1 MLVSYL
7 LKVFFLKKGI
17 QNRRLVL
24 SFLILGQ
31 TLIVGNV
38 YAALNDQAKPKST
51 NSTTVVAPVSSVGRS
66 VLKQE
71 SPVRVLLKA
80 SREAR
85 ISSQING
92 RIISLPLKMGQPF
105 RRGDLLVGFEC
116 AHQEADKAAAEALL
130 NKMNKTL
137 TTKKGLAAMNAIPE
151 IDAELAAAD
160 VAQAKAQ
167 LDRAKASV
175 ADCRITAP
183 YNGSVVRVVANP
195 AESVAPG
202 SPLIE
207 IIESGNLHLEA
218 LIASSWLTWL
228 KPGQKFSIKV
238 DELGGKEVEAV
249 VSAIGA
255 RVDPVSQSIPIS
267 ARITHMVPGLRA
279 GMSGNAYFQR
289 KP

>member
-1 MLVSYL
+1 MLVIST
-7 LKVFFLKKGI
+7 GT
-17 QNRRLVL
+17 
-24 SFLILGQ
+24 G
-31 TLIVGNV
+31 
-38 YAALNDQAKPKST
+38 AAPTNPAPKPAVVKSAAVKPAPAVATAKP
-51 NSTTVVAPVSSVGRS
+51 AP
-66 VLKQE
+66 QDA
-71 SPVRVLLKA
+71 PVRVLLKA

-85 ISSQING
+85 ITSQING
-92 RIISLPLKMGQPF
+92 RITSLPLRMGQSF
-105 RRGDLLVGFEC
+105 RKGELLVGFDC
-116 AHQEADKAAAEALL
+116 SHQEADKAAADAQL
-130 NKMNKTL
+130 NKMNKTWE
-137 TTKKGLAAMNAIPE
+137 TKKGLAAMSAIPQVE
-151 IDAELAAAD
+151 ADLAATD

-183 YNGSVVRVVANP
+183 YNGSVVRVVANH

-207 IIESGNLHLEA
+207 IVESGNLHLEA

-228 KPGQKFSIKV
+228 KTGQKFSIKV

-289 KP
+289 QP